1 MEIQSILAFL
11 PVYVTAFVSL
21 YSLIAWG
28 FIFESRKKLSE
39 GFLKTLTTKIMVGVG
54 LIFLLAIWMVF
65 VNVSALHDFKVQL
78 MNYLF
83 LVIMITFVTWLSLSV
98 HKLAKQYGFTVTID
112 NLEASI
118 EKDKKAIPQKK
129 GFPKNISKK

>member
-1 MEIQSILAFL
+1 METQSILAFVPL
-11 PVYVTAFVSL
+11 YVTAFASL

-28 FIFESRKKLSE
+28 LIFESRKKLSE

-65 VNVSALHDFKVQL
+65 VNVSALPDFKVQL

-98 HKLAKQYGFTVTID
+98 NKLAKQYGFTVAID

-118 EKDKKAIPQKK
+118 EKDKKAQKRE
-129 GFPKNISKK
+129 PAKNIPRK